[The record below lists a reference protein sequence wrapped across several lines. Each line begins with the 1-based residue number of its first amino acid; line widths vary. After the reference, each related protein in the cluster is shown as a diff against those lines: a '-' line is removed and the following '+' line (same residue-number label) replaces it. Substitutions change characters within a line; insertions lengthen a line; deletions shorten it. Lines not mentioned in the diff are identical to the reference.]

1 MIFSS
6 LTFQLFT
13 SLSLEIRNRWVRF
26 AVGKKCSQEKKKE
39 VSSIFSPDASHV
51 FGRPGKSRAHMPTKP
66 PLGFQSVCLHLPV
79 ITYSTPH
86 DAFSTMIQRE
96 NSIIPKESGL
106 NFWQTDLFQLTSFS
120 AFQLYHVF
128 SAISSAHCWIL
139 QKIWTISKPE
149 RNVSIFVFSIQ
160 ILILLDLT

>member
-1 MIFSS
+1 M
-6 LTFQLFT
+6 
-13 SLSLEIRNRWVRF
+13 RF

-106 NFWQTDLFQLTSFS
+106 TKNSTVPLLSVHDANATREGLVQSKMNTNQ
-120 AFQLYHVF
+120 
-128 SAISSAHCWIL
+128 SSVA
-139 QKIWTISKPE
+139 
-149 RNVSIFVFSIQ
+149 
-160 ILILLDLT
+160 